1 MMHQPH
7 LGPQDLPWERRSG
20 ESTQA
25 HQDFEEFLRQGPSRS
40 YTRVAEARSRSYSL
54 IRRYAKKFG
63 WPERA
68 RAYDNAQTRDLEAER
83 SAARREFAQRQE
95 EEAWQLWRLGLA
107 LVYRFVR
114 RDPDTGDWAIDDKL
128 APKDALALLKFVSE
142 LPGRLYQAPRGAEE
156 GPAALE
162 LSWGA
167 PGREAEGAAADQ
179 PGIRHPGL
187 RRLLG
192 LALAEDRVPTTPEEE

>member
-1 MMHQPH
+1 MRGQASPVAD
-7 LGPQDLPWERRSG
+7 DLPWERRPR
-20 ESTQA
+20 ESPQA
-25 HQDFEEFLRQGPSRS
+25 YEDFEEFLRQGRSRA
-40 YTRVAEARSRSYSL
+40 YTRVAEARGRAYSL
-54 IRRYAKKFG
+54 IRRYAKRFD
-63 WPERA
+63 WQARA

-83 SAARREFAQRQE
+83 SAARRDFAQRQE

-114 RDPDTGDWAIDDKL
+114 RDADSGEWAIDDKL

-142 LPGRLYQAPRGAEE
+142 LLGRLYQAPRGGEE

-179 PGIRHPGL
+179 PGISHPGL